1 VSGNKR
7 NMINLGMVILL
18 LAALPPDLY
27 PGTIKGKVLTKK
39 DIPHRVAQRYPGRHP
54 QATGVVEPIPAV
66 VMILGPVKG
75 YPPSPPAEAQKIVQK
90 GLKFHPPLLVIPVNT
105 SVAFPNQDLEFHNVF
120 SYSKTKRFDL
130 GRYHKGESKS
140 VHFTK
145 PGVCK
150 IYCEIH
156 QWMRAVV
163 AVTENPFYAT
173 ADEDGRFEIKNVPQ
187 GTYRLLI
194 WKIDYK
200 QAIQKITVPDGGTIE
215 ITVSLPEEKSGK
227 SKDDES

>member
-1 VSGNKR
+1 MNGNKR
-7 NMINLGMVILL
+7 NIINPVLVIVL
-18 LAALPPDLY
+18 LAALSPGLY

-39 DIPHRVAQRYPGRHP
+39 DIPRRVAQRYPGKHP
-54 QATGVVEPIPAV
+54 NAAGLIEPIPAV
-66 VMILGPVKG
+66 AMILGPVKG
-75 YPPSPPAEAQKIVQK
+75 FPSSPLAEPQKIAQKD
-90 GLKFHPPLLVIPVNT
+90 LKFHPPLLVVPVNT
-105 SVAFPNQDLEFHNVF
+105 RVAFPNQDLEFHNVF

-140 VHFTK
+140 VLFTK

-163 AVTENPFYAT
+163 AVTENPFYAV
-173 ADEDGRFEIKNVPQ
+173 ADEEGHFEIKNVPK

-200 QAIQKITVPDGGTIE
+200 QAIQEINVPGSGTVE
-215 ITVSLPEEKSGK
+215 ITVSLPEEKPGK
-227 SKDDES
+227 SKADES